1 LNSFSINAE
10 GDIYNCPVELNN
22 PAFELGN
29 IYQGLDDEEQ
39 DRLRGLYADNISW
52 CQGCWARYLCS
63 GECFAVGELIH
74 QRMEQPNRI
83 MCEYKKHL
91 IRLSMYFWITLKEEN
106 QDIFKALYKTCRI
119 NSW

>member
-39 DRLRGLYADNISW
+39 DRLRGLY
-52 CQGCWARYLCS
+52 
-63 GECFAVGELIH
+63 
-74 QRMEQPNRI
+74 
-83 MCEYKKHL
+83 
-91 IRLSMYFWITLKEEN
+91 
-106 QDIFKALYKTCRI
+106 
-119 NSW
+119 